1 MADTRKIAQ
10 HLQRLAP
17 LSQQLDLPAD
27 KRQQLWQ
34 AVYDYAERFL
44 SQQDTLPA
52 FVDGQYDK
60 AQFKDQVIPEQ
71 GQPIAPL
78 LALLQERVD
87 TPGLNPASGGHLGYI
102 PGGGLFPSALG
113 DYLAAIFNR
122 YAGLYFGSPGAVALE
137 NHLVD
142 WMIELFGWPK
152 TAAGN
157 LASGGSIAN
166 LTALVAARDHRKIT
180 PENVRQQCIYL
191 TQQVHHC
198 VHKALRIAGLS
209 FAQLRTIPMD
219 DQFRMDV
226 EALSQQI
233 RSDQADGLTPMLLIA
248 SAGTTDTGAVDP
260 LGELHQ
266 VAKENNIWFHVDAAY
281 GGFFQLTEEG
291 REKLKGIEAADSI
304 VVDPHKGLFLPYGTG
319 AVLVREASHLYASHY
334 YQASYLQD
342 AEMEG
347 APLSPADLSPEL
359 TKHFRGLRMWLPL
372 QLYGLA
378 PIRAALEEKLWLAR
392 YFATAI
398 RQLPG
403 FEIAIEPELS
413 VVLFRYVP
421 RSGTPNT
428 ANQRLLSAIHSDG
441 RVFVSS
447 TTVEQTF
454 WLHLA
459 VLSFRTHQPTID
471 TLLEVCRSVTADWD

>member
-34 AVYDYAERFL
+34 AVYDYAEQFL
-44 SQQDTLPA
+44 SQQDTIPA
-52 FVDGQYDK
+52 FVAGQYDK
-60 AQFKDQVIPEQ
+60 AQFKDQVIPEE
-71 GQPIAPL
+71 GQPIATL

-113 DYLAAIFNR
+113 DYLADVFNR

-137 NHLVD
+137 NHLID

-166 LTALVAARDHRKIT
+166 LTAIVAARDHRKVT
-180 PENVRQQCIYL
+180 PDNIRQQCIYL

-209 FAQLRTIPMD
+209 FAQIRPITMD
-219 DQFRMDV
+219 DQYRMDV
-226 EALSQQI
+226 QALSEQI
-233 RSDQADGLTPMLLIA
+233 QSDKAEGLTPMLLIA

-260 LGELHQ
+260 LEELHQ
-266 VAKENNIWFHVDAAY
+266 VAKENNIWLHVDAAY
-281 GGFFQLTEEG
+281 GGFFQLTAEG
-291 REKLKGIEAADSI
+291 RKKLKGIETADSL

-319 AVLVREASHLYASHY
+319 AVLVREAAHLYASHY

-342 AEMEG
+342 AKMEG

-392 YFATAI
+392 YFAAAI
-398 RQLPG
+398 RQLPQ

-421 RSGTPNT
+421 RSGTPNA

-447 TTVEQTF
+447 TTVEHIF

-471 TLLEVCRSVTADWD
+471 TLIEVCRSVTTDWD